1 MHGES
6 LPDMLRPMSTIILS
20 TLNARYSH
28 ASFGLRCLY
37 ANMQELQPQTVLL
50 EFTTQDST
58 VDMLAE
64 LLSHNPAIIGFG
76 VYIWN
81 VEPLTRL
88 VRDLRQ
94 VRPSVR
100 IVLGGPEVSYETAD
114 QEIVRLAD
122 YVITGEADTAFR
134 DLCRQLLSDTAP
146 AERILHAALPPL
158 HELQSPYDHY
168 SAEDIAH
175 RVVYVEAS
183 RGCPFTCEFCL
194 SALDIPVRT
203 FPLEPFLAALQSLL
217 DRGLRRFKFV
227 DRTFNLNLRISST
240 ILEFFLERLTP
251 DLFLHFELIPDRL
264 PDPLREIIRR
274 FPAGTLQFEIGIQ
287 TFNTTAGELISRRQ
301 DNAAA
306 ERNLQWLR
314 AETGVH
320 VHADLIAGLPGE
332 DLPSF
337 ADGFDRLWRLRPQEI
352 QVGILK
358 RLRGT
363 PILRHDQAWQMSWSQ
378 QPPWELL
385 SNRLLPFEQL
395 QQIRRF
401 ARYWDLIGNSGNFP
415 GTLRLLLEGSASPF
429 MTFLRFSEWLFAAE
443 QRRHGIALVRIFE
456 RLFEYLTEHCEVPE
470 QVAAE
475 VLWADYTRPGRRDR
489 PAFLAPFQLA
499 APAAPHKSPDTA
511 RLPPRQ
517 QRHLD
522 GK

>member
-1 MHGES
+1 MA
-6 LPDMLRPMSTIILS
+6 TIILS

-28 ASFGLRCLY
+28 ASFGLRCLL
-37 ANMQELQPQTVLL
+37 ANMQELQSQTVLL
-50 EFTTQDST
+50 EFTINDST
-58 VDMLAE
+58 TDMLAE
-64 LLSHNPAIIGFG
+64 LLLHNPAVIGFG

-88 VRDLRQ
+88 VRDLKQ
-94 VRPSVR
+94 VRPAVQ
-100 IVLGGPEVSYETAD
+100 IVLGGPEVSYETSD

-134 DLCRQLLSDTAP
+134 DLCRQLLSGDGP
-146 AERILHAALPPL
+146 SERILHAALPPL
-158 HELQSPYDHY
+158 QELQSPYDHY
-168 SAEDIAH
+168 TAEDIAH
-175 RVVYVEAS
+175 RVIYVEAS

-203 FPLEPFLAALQSLL
+203 FPLVPFLESLQSLL

-227 DRTFNLNLRISST
+227 DRTFNLNTRISSA

-274 FPAGTLQFEIGIQ
+274 FPAGMLQFEIGIQ
-287 TFNTTAGELISRRQ
+287 TFNTTTGELISRRQ
-301 DNAAA
+301 DNEAA
-306 ERNLQWLR
+306 ERNLSWLR
-314 AETGVH
+314 SETGVH

-332 DLPSF
+332 DVTSF
-337 ADGFDRLWRLRPQEI
+337 GDGFDRLWRLRPQEI
-352 QVGILK
+352 QVGLLK

-363 PILRHDQAWQMSWSQ
+363 PILRHDHEWQMIWSQ

-385 SNRLLPFEQL
+385 SNRLVSFEQL

-415 GTLRLLLEGSASPF
+415 GGLRLLLERVPSPF
-429 MTFLRFSEWLFAAE
+429 QEFLRFSEWLYAVE

-456 RLFEYLTEHCEVPE
+456 RFFEFLTNHCSLPP
-470 QVAAE
+470 QTAAE
-475 VLWADYTRPGRRDR
+475 VLWSDYTRSGRRDR
-489 PAFLAPFQLA
+489 PSFLAGFVLP
-499 APAAPHKSPDTA
+499 APPPRNSQTA
-511 RLPPRQ
+511 WLPPRQ
-517 QRHLD
+517 QRHLGD
-522 GK
+522 GS

>member
-1 MHGES
+1 
-6 LPDMLRPMSTIILS
+6 MSTILLS

-28 ASFGLRCLY
+28 ASFGLRCLL
-37 ANMQELQPQTVLL
+37 ANMQELQSQTRLV

-58 VDMLAE
+58 TDILAE
-64 LLSHNPAIIGFG
+64 LLAYNPAIIGFG

-81 VEPLTRL
+81 VEPLTKL
-88 VRDLRQ
+88 LRDLRQ
-94 VRPSVR
+94 VRPAVC
-100 IVLGGPEVSYETAD
+100 IILGGPEVSYETAD

-134 DLCRQLLSDTAP
+134 DLCRQVLAGQPP
-146 AERILHAALPPL
+146 AERLLHAPLPPL
-158 HELQSPYDHY
+158 HELQSPYAHY
-168 SAEDIAH
+168 TAEDIAH

-264 PDPLREIIRR
+264 PEAIRDIIRR
-274 FPAGTLQFEIGIQ
+274 FPPGTLQFEIGIQ
-287 TFNTTAGELISRRQ
+287 TFNAATGELISRRQ
-301 DNAAA
+301 DNTAA

-314 AETGVH
+314 TQTGVH

-332 DLPSF
+332 DLSSF

-363 PILRHDQAWQMSWSQ
+363 PILRHDQAWQMHWSQ

-385 SNRLLPFEQL
+385 SNQLLPFEEL

-401 ARYWDLIGNSGNFP
+401 SRYWDLIGNSGNFP
-415 GTLRLLLEGSASPF
+415 GTLRLLLEPAPSPF
-429 MTFLRFSEWLFAAE
+429 RAFLQFSEWLYTVE

-456 RLFEYLTEHCEVPE
+456 RLFEYLTERCEVPA
-470 QVAAE
+470 QTAAE
-475 VLWADYTRPGRRDR
+475 SLWADYTRPGRRDR
-489 PAFLAPFQLA
+489 PAFLTRFPLPAP
-499 APAAPHKSPDTA
+499 PAPHKAHDTP

-522 GK
+522 GS

>member
-1 MHGES
+1 M
-6 LPDMLRPMSTIILS
+6 PTIILS

-28 ASFGLRCLY
+28 ASFGLRCLL
-37 ANMQELQPQTVLL
+37 ANMQELQSQTVLL
-50 EFTTQDST
+50 EFTINDST
-58 VDMLAE
+58 TDMLAE
-64 LLSHNPAIIGFG
+64 LLLHNPAVIGFG
-76 VYIWN
+76 VYVWN

-88 VRDLRQ
+88 VRDLKQ
-94 VRPSVR
+94 VRPAVQ
-100 IVLGGPEVSYETAD
+100 IVIGGPEVSYETGD

-134 DLCRQLLSDTAP
+134 DLCRQLLSGTAP

-168 SAEDIAH
+168 TAEDIAH
-175 RVVYVEAS
+175 RVIYVEAS

-203 FPLEPFLAALQSLL
+203 FPLVPFLASLQSLL

-227 DRTFNLNLRISST
+227 DRTFNLNLRISSA

-264 PDPLREIIRR
+264 PDPLREIILR
-274 FPAGTLQFEIGIQ
+274 FPPGMLQFEIGIQ

-301 DNAAA
+301 DNEAA
-306 ERNLQWLR
+306 ERNLKWLR
-314 AETGVH
+314 SETGVH

-332 DLPSF
+332 DIVSF
-337 ADGFDRLWRLRPQEI
+337 GAGFDRLWRLRPQEI
-352 QVGILK
+352 QVGLLK

-363 PILRHDQAWQMSWSQ
+363 PILRHDHEWQMIWSQ
-378 QPPWELL
+378 QAPWELL
-385 SNRLLPFEQL
+385 SNRLVSFEQL

-415 GTLRLLLEGSASPF
+415 GGLRLLLERVASPF
-429 MTFLRFSEWLFAAE
+429 EEFLRFSEWLFAVE

-456 RLFEYLTEHCEVPE
+456 RFFEFLTNHCFVSP
-470 QVAAE
+470 QTAAE
-475 VLWADYTRPGRRDR
+475 VLWCDYTRPGRRDR
-489 PAFLAPFQLA
+489 PAFLAAFVLP
-499 APAAPHKSPDTA
+499 APPPRSSEAA

-517 QRHLD
+517 QRHLGD
-522 GK
+522 GS

>member
-1 MHGES
+1 
-6 LPDMLRPMSTIILS
+6 MSTIILS

-28 ASFGLRCLY
+28 ASFGLRCLL
-37 ANMQELQPQTVLL
+37 ANMQELQPQTTLL
-50 EFTTQDST
+50 EFTIQDST
-58 VDMLAE
+58 TDILAE
-64 LLSHNPAIIGFG
+64 LLSHNPTIIGFG

-81 VEPLTRL
+81 VEPTTRL
-88 VRDLRQ
+88 VRDLKQ
-94 VRPSVR
+94 LRPSIR
-100 IVLGGPEVSYETAD
+100 IVLGGPEVSYETTD

-134 DLCRQLLSDTAP
+134 DLCRQLLAAAPP

-158 HELQSPYDHY
+158 HELQSPYALY
-168 SAEDIAH
+168 SDEDIAH

-227 DRTFNLNLRISST
+227 DRTFNLNLRIST
-240 ILEFFLERLTP
+240 AILEFFLARITP

-264 PDPLREIIRR
+264 PEPLREIIRR
-274 FPAGTLQFEIGIQ
+274 FPPGTLQFEIGIQ
-287 TFNTTAGELISRRQ
+287 TFNTTSGELISRRQ

-306 ERNLQWLR
+306 EHNLEWLR

-332 DLPSF
+332 DAESF
-337 ADGFDRLWRLRPQEI
+337 ADGFDRLWRTKPQEI

-363 PILRHDQAWQMSWSQ
+363 PILRHDQEWQMVWSQ

-385 SNRLLPFEQL
+385 SNRLLSFEQL

-415 GTLRLLLEGSASPF
+415 GTLRLLLEQTPSPF
-429 MTFLRFSEWLFAAE
+429 REFLQFSEWLYAVE
-443 QRRHGIALVRIFE
+443 QRKHGIALIRIFE
-456 RLFEYLTEHCEVPE
+456 RLFEFLTTHRTVTP
-470 QVAAE
+470 QTAAE
-475 VLWADYTRPGRRDR
+475 VLWTDYTRPGRRDR
-489 PAFLAPFQLA
+489 PAFLAPFSLPQ
-499 APAAPHKSPDTA
+499 PPPRTPDPH

-517 QRHLD
+517 QRHLENP
-522 GK
+522 

>member
-1 MHGES
+1 M
-6 LPDMLRPMSTIILS
+6 PTILLS

-28 ASFGLRCLY
+28 ASFGLRCLF
-37 ANMQELQPQTVLL
+37 ANMQELQSQTRLV
-50 EFTTQDST
+50 EFTIQDST
-58 VDMLAE
+58 TDMLAE
-64 LLSHNPAIIGFG
+64 LLSHDPVIIGFG

-81 VEPLTRL
+81 VEPLTKL
-88 VRDLRQ
+88 IRDLRQ

-100 IVLGGPEVSYETAD
+100 IVLGGPEVSYETAE
-114 QEIVRLAD
+114 QEIVGLAD
-122 YVITGEADTAFR
+122 YVITGEADIAFR
-134 DLCRQLLSDTAP
+134 DLCRQLLAGLAP
-146 AERILHAALPPL
+146 SERLLHAPLPPL
-158 HELQSPYDHY
+158 AELQSPYEHY

-227 DRTFNLNLRISST
+227 DRTFNLNLRISSA
-240 ILEFFLERLTP
+240 ILEFFLERMTP

-264 PDPLREIIRR
+264 PDPLRDIIRR
-274 FPAGTLQFEIGIQ
+274 FPPGMLQFEIGIQ
-287 TFNTTAGELISRRQ
+287 TFNTAAGELISRRQ

-332 DLPSF
+332 DLSSF
-337 ADGFDRLWRLRPQEI
+337 ADGFDQLWRLRPQEI

-363 PILRHDQAWQMSWSQ
+363 PILRHDESWQMNWSQ

-415 GTLRLLLEGSASPF
+415 GTLRLLLEPAPSPF
-429 MTFLRFSEWLFAAE
+429 RTFLEFSEWLYGVE
-443 QRRHGIALVRIFE
+443 QRRHGIALVRMFE
-456 RLFEYLTEHCEVPE
+456 RLFEYLTERCQVPA
-470 QVAAE
+470 QTAAE
-475 VLWADYTRPGRRDR
+475 VLWTDYTRAGRRDR
-489 PAFLAPFQLA
+489 PAFLAPFQL
-499 APAAPHKSPDTA
+499 PSPPPLQRTPDGP

-517 QRHLD
+517 QRHLE
-522 GK
+522 GS